1 MEETKNLQPIADQP
15 LKQLEKASDKPSD
28 FTEQEFKLVKQYEA
42 DGCPGLI
49 RVSQNAFERMRKAY
63 LQGSRFET
71 LSKTFE
77 IPKKVVMF
85 IAYKEGWG
93 KAKTDLMELTSQ
105 AIKENIS
112 FNQADNVL
120 FLMEFSE
127 SFKEYYRKRI
137 REYTKTGEDNILQS
151 TSLKGLEQYL
161 KIMKLLGEAVSELKN
176 LPPPQQ
182 PSVHVHVSG
191 DSQVTI
197 SENSNNSDT
206 NQKMAEALSLLAD
219 LKRSQEGG

>member
-28 FTEQEFKLVKQYEA
+28 FTEQEFKLVKEYEA

-120 FLMEFSE
+120 FLMELS
-127 SFKEYYRKRI
+127 STLKEYYRKRI
-137 REYTKTGEDNILQS
+137 QLYQKTDDDKILQT
-151 TSLKGLEQYL
+151 TSLNALEKYL
-161 KIMKLLGEAVSELKN
+161 KIMKLLQESVSGAKDSVSL
-176 LPPPQQ
+176 QQ
-182 PSVHVHVSG
+182 PSVHVHVSEG
-191 DSQVTI
+191 SQITVAENTNNLDSNKKI
-197 SENSNNSDT
+197 
-206 NQKMAEALSLLAD
+206 AEALSLFAD
-219 LKRSQEGG
+219 LKRANEGV